1 MDLGYPKYHAKT
13 QRLSTQRLS
22 CEVFII
28 IEQENLKNKGISH
41 LTGNLRQVE

>member
-13 QRLSTQRLS
+13 QKLS